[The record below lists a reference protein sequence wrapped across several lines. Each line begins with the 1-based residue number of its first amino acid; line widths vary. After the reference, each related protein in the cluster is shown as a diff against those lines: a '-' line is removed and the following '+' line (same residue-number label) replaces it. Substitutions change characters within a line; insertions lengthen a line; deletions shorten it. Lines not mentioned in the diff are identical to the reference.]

1 MNYFL
6 DTLKNHYADFSG
18 RARRSEYWY
27 FTLFNMLGSIAISI
41 LTVALSAV
49 SESLGLIGTVLYFG
63 WAIGLI
69 VPGLGVA
76 IRRLHDTGKSGW
88 WLLIGLVPVIGLIA
102 LIVFMCTDSDPGV
115 NAFGPNPKEEN
126 YSVADHLVE

>member
-6 DTLKNHYADFSG
+6 NTVKNHYADFSG

-27 FTLFNMLGSIAISI
+27 FTLFNMLGAIALMI
-41 LTVALSAV
+41 LMVALSAA
-49 SESLGLIGTVLYFG
+49 SEILGMIGGLAYMVWAFGLI
-63 WAIGLI
+63 I
-69 VPGLGVA
+69 PGLGVA
-76 IRRLHDTGKSGW
+76 VRRLHDTGKSGW
-88 WLLIGLVPVIGLIA
+88 MMLIAFIPIVGSIA

-115 NAFGPNPKEEN
+115 NAYGPNPKEDS